1 MENKFDIIVLG
12 SGPGGYVAAIRASQ
26 LGFKV
31 AVVERESLGG
41 ICLNWGCIPTKALLK
56 SALVY
61 NYIKHSKEYGIN
73 VANFGF
79 DFNAVIS
86 RSRGVAEKMSKG
98 IEYLFRKNK
107 ITVLKG
113 NGKLGKNKTVQVEE
127 ENGIKEYSADHIIIA
142 TGARAKQLPNLK
154 IDDKYIIGYRKAMS
168 LDKLPQSMLVVGG
181 GAIGVEFAYFYASM
195 GVEVIL
201 VEFLKQGL
209 LPREDSEVSKT
220 LARSFKKDNIKVK
233 ASTSVVKVEIVDGT
247 CKVSLK
253 NIENEKTEEV
263 TVDIV
268 LSAVGI
274 SPNTENIGLEE
285 LGIKTTN
292 GFIEVDEYYRTNIDG
307 IYAIGDVIPTPAL
320 AHVASAEGICCV
332 ENIAGHH
339 TETID
344 YNNIPSNIY
353 SSPEVASVGLTEE
366 KAKEQYGEIKIGKFP
381 FTASGK
387 ATASGDNEGFVKLI
401 FEAKYGELVGAHFI
415 GQNVTEMI
423 AEMVVFKKLE
433 GTAQEL
439 IKSIHPHPTISES
452 IMEAV
457 AAAYDEVIHV

>member
-56 SALVY
+56 SAQVY
-61 NYIKHSKEYGIN
+61 NYIKHSKNYGIN
-73 VANFGF
+73 VANYGF

-113 NGKLGKNKTVQVEE
+113 NGKLGKNKTVLVEE
-127 ENGIKEYSADHIIIA
+127 ENGMKEYFADHIIIA

-154 IDDKYIIGYRKAMS
+154 IDDKYILGYRKAMS

-195 GVEVIL
+195 GVEVTL

-209 LPREDSEVSKT
+209 LPREDSEVCKT

-233 ASTSVVKVEIVDGT
+233 SSTSVEKVEIINDLCT
-247 CKVSLK
+247 LR
-253 NIENEKTEEV
+253 
-263 TVDIV
+263 
-268 LSAVGI
+268 LS
-274 SPNTENIGLEE
+274 
-285 LGIKTTN
+285 
-292 GFIEVDEYYRTNIDG
+292 
-307 IYAIGDVIPTPAL
+307 
-320 AHVASAEGICCV
+320 
-332 ENIAGHH
+332 
-339 TETID
+339 
-344 YNNIPSNIY
+344 
-353 SSPEVASVGLTEE
+353 
-366 KAKEQYGEIKIGKFP
+366 
-381 FTASGK
+381 
-387 ATASGDNEGFVKLI
+387 
-401 FEAKYGELVGAHFI
+401 
-415 GQNVTEMI
+415 
-423 AEMVVFKKLE
+423 
-433 GTAQEL
+433 
-439 IKSIHPHPTISES
+439 
-452 IMEAV
+452 
-457 AAAYDEVIHV
+457 